1 MGDQVLKHVQDI
13 KACVLAA
20 ADDHRKAASLVGELG
35 PTLDKVSTACAGL
48 AHPDTLEISAVRAQ
62 LTQVLNRTR
71 AKFDA
76 VSHRVRAIQ
85 ADCGAA
91 VGDAVESLF
100 DEELKQAAVE
110 LVLDAREAGYTT
122 VDELFSGDTKT
133 ESASGADTSL
143 SDALRKNRKTMQ
155 ETLKKLNTQSAKAA
169 AIGSTMWDIDSM
181 FKSWHA
187 ELKLAADAARATTKD
202 MIEPSEDDQK
212 QKQKQKSVDVLLAQL
227 LKLITSARKPLGK
240 IIQSVVKLKQKSE
253 AESLT
258 LRIKFIGALDAALT
272 VLLEN
277 NSKVQKAEVV
287 KAGGGANRP
296 KMLNLEQLL
305 GVLRSKTQLVEKL
318 KGFYDNWEKGE
329 LPQQQL
335 TTLNNLKP
343 LHKVYGALAG
353 FLFTGRDDAKPPL
366 WWQVYERETHDIQ
379 RPSGVPDSV
388 PAYFAKAYMEK
399 VAESRTWKEGEW
411 SKAMDVKQCYELWR
425 EGLASYVEKVTAK
438 QMLLDGSGKQAWQ
451 RHEWVFNIDD
461 KDASQENV
469 ELKDWLRNCKVRERA
484 WPDKPQFE
492 RQVLDASGNERK
504 QALEVLQDNFFGKPL
519 ASFVSNVR
527 LIASEVSSHTIE
539 HLAIAEGLLNGDD
552 SKSTADASGSGT
564 IVALVRTV
572 EESMGRSEKE
582 AESEEG
588 AKKFWSELCIGDN
601 GDKGKQVATRL
612 LETSRCFDA
621 SRAVCSRVEERLQEK
636 AQVLTKRG
644 NAAAQAATDLILAAR
659 GKTSGKSGDVNVA
672 DVLQVRPRT

>member
-143 SDALRKNRKTMQ
+143 SDALRKNRKTVQ

-227 LKLITSARKPLGK
+227 LKLITSARKPLGE

-399 VAESRTWKEGEW
+399 VAESRTWREGEW

-438 QMLLDGSGKQAWQ
+438 QKLLDGSGKQAWQ

-527 LIASEVSSHTIE
+527 LIASEVSSHAIE
-539 HLAIAEGLLNGDD
+539 HLDIAEGLLNGDD

-564 IVALVRTV
+564 IAALVRTI
-572 EESMGRSEKE
+572 EESMKRSETE
-582 AESEEG
+582 AESEEA
-588 AKKFWSELCIGDN
+588 AKKFWSKLCKDSVGN
-601 GDKGKQVATRL
+601 QVATRL

-621 SRAVCSRVEERLQEK
+621 SRAVCSTVEERLQEK

-644 NAAAQAATDLILAAR
+644 NAAAHAAIDLILAAR

>member
-35 PTLDKVSTACAGL
+35 PTLDKASTACAGL

-62 LTQVLNRTR
+62 LTQVLSQTR

-100 DEELKQAAVE
+100 DEKLKQAAVE

-212 QKQKQKSVDVLLAQL
+212 QKQKQKSVDVLLVQL

-277 NSKVQKAEVV
+277 NSKVQKAEHV

-484 WPDKPQFE
+484 WPDKPLFE

-527 LIASEVSSHTIE
+527 LIASEVSSHAIE
-539 HLAIAEGLLNGDD
+539 HLDIAEGLLNGDD

-564 IVALVRTV
+564 IAALVRTI
-572 EESMGRSEKE
+572 EESMKRSETE
-582 AESEEG
+582 AESEEA
-588 AKKFWSELCIGDN
+588 AKKFWSKLCKDSVGN
-601 GDKGKQVATRL
+601 QVATRL

-621 SRAVCSRVEERLQEK
+621 SRAVCSTVEERLQEK